1 MRMSSAPSLEHR
13 AGNSRDLVKIDF
25 PVDDEVAREY
35 GEYETMWARS
45 LGDARYELRNIPIWV
60 FDLSLGDEIFAKPN
74 LDGDNLLFSGIAA
87 RGGHSTYRI
96 RICREALAHGYQE
109 AWRPLEE
116 LGCGQERWSETLRTI
131 DVPREADIYRVYSL
145 LEEGMCRSV
154 WQFDELHVGHALN

>member
-13 AGNSRDLVKIDF
+13 AENSRDLVKIDF

-45 LGDARYELRNIPIWV
+45 LGDARYELRNVPIWV

-96 RICREALAHGYQE
+96 RIRREALAHGIGRHGDRSKSSG
-109 AWRPLEE
+109 AARNAGRRRCVRSMSRPRRISTASTRCSSKECAAAY
-116 LGCGQERWSETLRTI
+116 GSSMNFTSGTR
-131 DVPREADIYRVYSL
+131 
-145 LEEGMCRSV
+145 
-154 WQFDELHVGHALN
+154 